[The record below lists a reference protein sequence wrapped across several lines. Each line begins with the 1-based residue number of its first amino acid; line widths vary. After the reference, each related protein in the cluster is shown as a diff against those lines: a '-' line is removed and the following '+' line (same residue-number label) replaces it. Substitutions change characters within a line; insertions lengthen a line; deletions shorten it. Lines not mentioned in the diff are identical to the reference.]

1 MDSRASLAGAVE
13 WGTSPAYSH
22 ATPFRPIPG
31 FRPIRVLVTIGP
43 VTQGQTIHFRLVA
56 NAISGTSATPDQT
69 FVAGGPSVTFS
80 SDPVGGSSWPDW
92 PAWMAMFV
100 LFIVMVAS
108 ARILPPV
115 HRAWACAWIAALM
128 VWFDPMVIIDGH
140 VWPQWDVWILPIF
153 IFAALLASVNWWLCA
168 GLVLALGCMMKGQ
181 ILLAGPILF
190 LWPIFEGKWG
200 AAGRILTGFALGTA
214 APALALAHQF
224 GRCASLD
231 YPLRHCADFVRG
243 RPGDVPKI
251 RGRAHGAPASVL
263 YPDSVGR
270 VRRAVLHFLVKRL
283 PGHRL
288 WAAAATTVLIGMPW
302 IFAGRSIKYWTLATA
317 AAGVWA
323 AGATL
328 GGDFAWWQLGFAY
341 GTVKH
346 DQMQMGLGSFTNF
359 PSLLLQRYKWDLHDP
374 VGNLSILHWNFDL
387 DLKTSLAIAYA
398 RRCF

>member
-1 MDSRASLAGAVE
+1 
-13 WGTSPAYSH
+13 
-22 ATPFRPIPG
+22 
-31 FRPIRVLVTIGP
+31 
-43 VTQGQTIHFRLVA
+43 
-56 NAISGTSATPDQT
+56 
-69 FVAGGPSVTFS
+69 
-80 SDPVGGSSWPDW
+80 
-92 PAWMAMFV
+92 
-100 LFIVMVAS
+100 
-108 ARILPPV
+108 
-115 HRAWACAWIAALM
+115 M

-214 APALALAHQF
+214 LLLWPWLINSGDAHHWIILFVIALILYGDGLVMLRKSAPCRAAH
-224 GRCASLD
+224 
-231 YPLRHCADFVRG
+231 PLRFYILIAVVACAGLFC
-243 RPGDVPKI
+243 I
-251 RGRAHGAPASVL
+251 FWST
-263 YPDSVGR
+263 
-270 VRRAVLHFLVKRL
+270 RL

-374 VGNLSILHWNFDL
+374 VGTLSILHWNFDL
-387 DLKTSLAIAYA
+387 DLKTSLAIAYGATLLLMSFAAAMQSRRKDPRILIALCARGCSFPSSCA
-398 RRCF
+398 RREIDTCFGRAPCRRRSWRSRPASPCCTFCSRSWRRGKSGINCLTAIMGAGPACSSFSTRPIRKRLS